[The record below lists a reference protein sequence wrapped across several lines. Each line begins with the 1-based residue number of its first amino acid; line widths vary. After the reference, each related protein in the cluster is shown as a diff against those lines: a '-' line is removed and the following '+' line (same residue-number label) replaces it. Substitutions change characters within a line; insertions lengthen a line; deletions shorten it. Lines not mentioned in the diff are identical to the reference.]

1 MTACL
6 PKANTVCSLS
16 LLPPAEY
23 PLQPGQP
30 SSKLT
35 KAPLHDSCDI
45 LDPCSSAAGPN
56 YLTITRCHASSCPLL
71 LYISLPPTADE
82 SSQLSATC
90 EGQTQPLGSC
100 MEDPCAP
107 PGSNGLHV
115 PIHSMKGACQVPIY
129 AVREFE
135 SILADSAASMKADVA
150 PMTSADK
157 TAWWRQRMALDQRMA
172 DLLKHLDLAWLGP
185 WR

>member
-1 MTACL
+1 MAT
-6 PKANTVCSLS
+6 TVCSLS
-16 LLPPAEY
+16 LQPSIEY
-23 PLQPGQP
+23 PSQPCQP
-30 SSKLT
+30 
-35 KAPLHDSCDI
+35 PDSA
-45 LDPCSSAAGPN
+45 SGSAHYSASAAPA
-56 YLTITRCHASSCPLL
+56 YLTITRCHGNSCPLL
-71 LYISLPPTADE
+71 LHISIPQE
-82 SSQLSATC
+82 SVQLSATC
-90 EGQTQPLGSC
+90 AGQTQLLIRGSSGSTVLH
-100 MEDPCAP
+100 AP
-107 PGSNGLHV
+107 
-115 PIHSMKGACQVPIY
+115 IQTTQAACQAPVH